1 MGIAGKA
8 LGYAHIALAV
18 AVAAQFLAAPVL
30 DDDTARN
37 VWNIVNWL
45 MAAGA
50 LSALVVCYR
59 RWRASVTSEGRE
71 QVVATVM
78 IVSAVLLALAF
89 FENWFSSSL
98 FVAAGQAPDDEAA
111 YSARALIN
119 PAFVIISTVV
129 GLRLLRKDVEG

>member
-1 MGIAGKA
+1 MGIGGKI
-8 LGYAHIALAV
+8 LGYVHIALAV

-30 DDDTARN
+30 DDQTASN
-37 VWNIVNWL
+37 VWNVVNWL

-50 LSALVVCYR
+50 LSALVICYR
-59 RWRASVTSEGRE
+59 RWRASVTAEGRE

-78 IVSAVLLALAF
+78 IVAAVLLALAF

-98 FVAAGQAPDDEAA
+98 FVSADDIADETA